1 MDVLEGILG
10 NDLSDADIDDDEE
23 EEEEVSCDNGDDND
37 HVVNRFRI

>member
-23 EEEEVSCDNGDDND
+23 EEEVSCDNGDDND